1 MWDRQRHLE
10 GRAVMDRW
18 ESEKAA
24 GEARQEVTN
33 PKRPSRY
40 SEAALRYLQQIGYVE
55 SHRREPRPAPKRDHQ
70 SSDEAG

>member
-1 MWDRQRHLE
+1 MNQR
-10 GRAVMDRW
+10 

-24 GEARQEVTN
+24 GEARKEVTE

-55 SHRREPRPAPKRDHQ
+55 SHRREPHATDKRTDR
-70 SSDEAG
+70 SADETR